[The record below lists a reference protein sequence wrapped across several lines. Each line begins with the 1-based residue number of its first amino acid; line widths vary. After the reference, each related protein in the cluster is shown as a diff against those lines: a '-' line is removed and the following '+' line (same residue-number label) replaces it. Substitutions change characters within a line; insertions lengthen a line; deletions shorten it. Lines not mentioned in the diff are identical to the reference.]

1 MAIREI
7 LTQGDPILNKV
18 AHPVTNFDR
27 RLHDLID
34 DMRETLIEANG
45 AGLAAPQIG
54 ILRRVVLVT
63 NEEDEILEL
72 VNPEIIAKSG
82 EQTGLEGCLSVP
94 GYYGEVTRPAWVR
107 VRAQDRNGAFFE
119 VEGEE
124 MTARCFS
131 HELDHLEGHLYTEL
145 TKRLYT
151 NEELD
156 EMLEKETGRQ

>member
-156 EMLEKETGRQ
+156 EMLEKEAGRQ